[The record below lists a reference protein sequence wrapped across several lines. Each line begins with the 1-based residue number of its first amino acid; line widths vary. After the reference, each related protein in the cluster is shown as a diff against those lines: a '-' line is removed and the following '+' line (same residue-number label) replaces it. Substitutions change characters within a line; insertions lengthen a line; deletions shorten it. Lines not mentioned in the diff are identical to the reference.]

1 MKLFSNSNSKHAKPI
16 TWGRWIR
23 LNAVLLALV
32 CLVSLS
38 FPVSTLSQKL
48 NDFFFRVRRPLP
60 VSNQVALVLIDD
72 ATLEQHGRW
81 PWPRAELA
89 KLIRAVSAQKPK
101 AIGVDVLLPE
111 VEDEP
116 NDSALAA
123 AIQSAPNIV
132 LAAKIST
139 SPTGNLWM
147 DPLPRFA
154 QAAKGVG
161 HVQAIIDF
169 DGLCRSIP
177 VQEPSADGLR
187 TAFALKL
194 AELAQP
200 GSLTKK
206 NVPDTNSP
214 GVERMSTSP
223 PLLIDY
229 RPQFE
234 PSQENPPFVVVSAA
248 DLLAGKR
255 AEQLAGKV
263 VLIGFGGIDI
273 SDRLVTP
280 VSNQLPMPGVEIN
293 ANVADMALSDRML
306 SQIGNISQL
315 ALLILMCSVS
325 LWVVVRYP
333 GLLGLLVLVGML
345 GGGYLAAYF
354 LFQDF
359 HRLLSYGPLLVAG
372 VLAAPIAQLENLLIV
387 DREVT
392 LRLQQLRNA
401 ISPHYGQLKPVQPG
415 ADIAK
420 WPASD
425 RLHWKL
431 AALKELQAELSSLY
445 SFNQT
450 LLETMNEGLAV
461 YGADGALLFSNETWK
476 SFCIRQSVVMDKLS
490 SVAHLAGGWQ
500 ELAALPSEAASW
512 AENEVSLGEE
522 LWLFHAVRLP
532 WTSFAEAGALL
543 LIAEDITARR
553 QRDQARSEALSFV
566 THELRTP
573 LISIQ
578 GFSEL
583 LMRYPNSPA
592 TREAPSTI
600 FRETNRLVAM
610 INTYLEVLR
619 LDAGARPLR
628 LARTSIRTMVE
639 HVEKVVQPL
648 AAAARIAVRVE
659 LDCDDEF
666 VLCDETLISG
676 ALLNL
681 VSNAIKYGAGG
692 TEVLMRVESS
702 DEEVQFEVQNS
713 GPVIPQAELEQLF
726 ERFYRPARSESIP
739 GWGLGLSFV
748 RRISQQHGGR
758 VQVTSNQS
766 SGTTFAFTLPRG
778 ACEVSEVTP

>member
-1 MKLFSNSNSKHAKPI
+1 MKIFSNSDNTKPI

-23 LNAVLLALV
+23 LNLVLLGLV
-32 CLVSLS
+32 FLVSLS

-48 NDFFFRVRRPLP
+48 NDFFFRLRRPQAI
-60 VSNQVALVLIDD
+60 STQVAMVLIDD
-72 ATLEQHGRW
+72 ATLAQYGRW

-89 KLIRAVSAQKPK
+89 KLVQAVSAQHPK
-101 AIGVDVLLPE
+101 AIGMDVLLPE
-111 VEDEP
+111 AEDEQ
-116 NDSALAA
+116 NDAALTS
-123 AIQSAPNIV
+123 AIQSAPNMV

-154 QAAKGVG
+154 QAAKGIG

-177 VQEPSADGLR
+177 MQEPTAEGLR
-187 TAFALKL
+187 PAFALKL
-194 AELAQP
+194 ASLVQP
-200 GSLTKK
+200 
-206 NVPDTNSP
+206 NVAAVQNKSEANTP
-214 GVERMSTSP
+214 GVEHLAAAA

-229 RPQFE
+229 RPQFD
-234 PSQENPPFVVVSAA
+234 PGQPDPPFVVVSAG

-255 AEQLAGKV
+255 AEQLAGKA
-263 VLIGFGGIDI
+263 VLIGFGAIDI
-273 SDRLVTP
+273 SDRLITP

-293 ANVADMALSDRML
+293 ANVADMVLSGRML
-306 SQIGNISQL
+306 SQIG
-315 ALLILMCSVS
+315 SVS
-325 LWVVVRYP
+325 QFILVVLMSAAALWVVVRYP
-333 GLLGLLVLVGML
+333 GLRGLLVLVGML
-345 GGGYLAAYF
+345 AGGYLAAYF
-354 LFQDF
+354 LFRDY
-359 HRLLSYGPLLVAG
+359 HRLLSYGPLLIAG

-392 LRLQQLRNA
+392 LRLQQLRHA
-401 ISPHYGQLKPVQPG
+401 ISPHYGYLKPAQPG
-415 ADIAK
+415 SDRSK

-431 AALKELQAELSSLY
+431 AALKDLQAELSSLY

-450 LLETMNEGLAV
+450 MLETMSEGLAV
-461 YGADGALLFSNETWK
+461 YGADGSLLFSNGTWK
-476 SFCIRQSVVMDKLS
+476 QFCERQDAVMDKLS
-490 SVAHLAGGWQ
+490 HVAQLAGGWK
-500 ELAALPSEAASW
+500 ELAALPREAASW
-512 AENEVSLGEE
+512 AENEVPLGEE
-522 LWLFHAVRLP
+522 LWLFRAVRLP

-592 TREAPSTI
+592 TSEAPATI

-628 LARTSIRTMVE
+628 LAQTNLSAMVE
-639 HVEKVVQPL
+639 HVKKVVQPL
-648 AAAARIAVRVE
+648 ANSAKVPVRVE
-659 LDCDDEF
+659 LDCEDEF
-666 VLCDETLISG
+666 VVCDETLISG

-692 TEVLMRVESS
+692 TEVLVHVSSS

-713 GPVIPQAELEQLF
+713 GPVIPKAELEQLF

-758 VQVTSNQS
+758 VQVTSNQT

-778 ACEVSEVTP
+778 AREVTEVAP

>member
-1 MKLFSNSNSKHAKPI
+1 MKIFSNSRPAKPVS
-16 TWGRWIR
+16 WGRWIR
-23 LNAVLLALV
+23 LNAILLGLV

-60 VSNQVALVLIDD
+60 VSSQVAMVLIDD
-72 ATLEQHGRW
+72 ASLEQYGRW

-89 KLIRAVSAQKPK
+89 KLIRAVSAESPK
-101 AIGVDVLLPE
+101 AIGMDILLPE
-111 VEDEP
+111 LEDEQ
-116 NDSALAA
+116 NDSALAS

-147 DPLPRFA
+147 DPQPRFA

-187 TAFALKL
+187 PAFALKL
-194 AELAQP
+194 AELAQH
-200 GSLTKK
+200 GVTATKTLA
-206 NVPDTNSP
+206 DSNSP
-214 GVERMSTSP
+214 GVERMALLP
-223 PLLIDY
+223 PMLIDY

-234 PSQENPPFVVVSAA
+234 PGEAKQPFVVVSAA

-255 AEQLAGKV
+255 AQQLAGKA

-273 SDRLVTP
+273 SDRLITP

-293 ANVADMALSDRML
+293 ANVADMALSGRML
-306 SQIGNISQL
+306 SQIGNVGQL
-315 ALLILMCSVS
+315 TLVVLMSAVA

-333 GLLGLLVLVGML
+333 GVRGLLVLLGML

-354 LFQDF
+354 LFADF

-392 LRLQQLRNA
+392 SRLQQLRQA
-401 ISPHYGQLKPVQPG
+401 ISPHYGQLKPAQPG
-415 ADIAK
+415 ADLAK

-431 AALKELQAELSSLY
+431 AALKDLQAELSSLY

-461 YGADGALLFSNETWK
+461 YGADGTLLFSNETWK
-476 SFCIRQSVVMDKLS
+476 AFCARHAVVMDKLS

-500 ELAALPSEAASW
+500 ELADLPPQPASW

-628 LARTSIRTMVE
+628 LARTSVRTMID

-648 AAAARIAVRVE
+648 AAAAKVTVRVE

-681 VSNAIKYGAGG
+681 VSNAIKYGAAG
-692 TEVLMRVESS
+692 TDVLMRVHSS

-713 GPVIPQAELEQLF
+713 GPVIPEVELKQLF

-758 VQVTSNQS
+758 VQVTSNES
-766 SGTTFAFTLPRG
+766 AGTTFAFTLPRG
-778 ACEVSEVTP
+778 ACEVSEVTL

>member
-1 MKLFSNSNSKHAKPI
+1 MKLFSNSHAKPI

-23 LNAVLLALV
+23 LNVVLLVLV
-32 CLVSLS
+32 FLVSLS

-48 NDFFFRVRRPLP
+48 NDFFFRLRRPLP
-60 VSNQVALVLIDD
+60 TSSQVAMVLIDD
-72 ATLEQHGRW
+72 ASLAEHGRW
-81 PWPRAELA
+81 PWPRTELA
-89 KLIRAVSAQKPK
+89 KLIRTVSAQQPK
-101 AIGVDVLLPE
+101 AIGIDILLPE
-111 VEDEP
+111 AEDEA
-116 NDSALAA
+116 NDSALTS
-123 AIQSAPNIV
+123 AIQAAPDIV

-139 SPTGNLWM
+139 SPTGNLWI

-154 QAAKGVG
+154 NAAKGVG
-161 HVQAIIDF
+161 HVQATIDF

-177 VQEPSADGLR
+177 TQEPTADGPR
-187 TAFALKL
+187 PAFALRL
-194 AELAQP
+194 ASLIQP
-200 GSLTKK
+200 SVTPATSAL
-206 NVPDTNSP
+206 SIP
-214 GVERMSTSP
+214 GVEHIASL

-234 PSQENPPFVVVSAA
+234 PGAANPPFLVVSAA
-248 DLLAGKR
+248 DLLAGKST
-255 AEQLAGKV
+255 EPLAGKV
-263 VLIGFGGIDI
+263 VLIGFGSIDI
-273 SDRLVTP
+273 SDRLITP

-293 ANVADMALSDRML
+293 ANVADMMLSGRML
-306 SQIGNISQL
+306 SQLGMSGQL
-315 ALLILMCSVS
+315 LLVVLMSIAA

-333 GLLGLLVLVGML
+333 GTRGLLVLIGML
-345 GGGYLAAYF
+345 AGGYLAAYF
-354 LFQDF
+354 LFRDF
-359 HRLLSYGPLLVAG
+359 HRLVSYGPLLVAG

-392 LRLQQLRNA
+392 SRLQQLRQA
-401 ISPHYGQLKPVQPG
+401 ISPHYGHLKPAQ
-415 ADIAK
+415 ADSDLTR

-425 RLHWKL
+425 RLLWKL
-431 AALKELQAELSSLY
+431 AALKDLQAELSSLY

-450 LLETMNEGLAV
+450 LLETMSEGLAV
-461 YGADGALLFSNETWK
+461 YGADGALVFSNETWK
-476 SFCIRQSVVMDKLS
+476 KFCTRQDVVMDKLS
-490 SVAHLAGGWQ
+490 NVAQLASGWR
-500 ELAALPSEAASW
+500 ELADLPAEAASW
-512 AENEVSLGEE
+512 TESEVALDEE

-628 LARTSIRTMVE
+628 LARASVRGIVE

-648 AAAARIAVRVE
+648 AVSAKIKVRVE
-659 LDCDDEF
+659 LDFEDEF
-666 VLCDETLISG
+666 VVCDETLISG

-681 VSNAIKYGAGG
+681 VSNAIKYGEGG
-692 TEVLMRVESS
+692 TEVLVRVSS
-702 DEEVQFEVQNS
+702 SEQEVQFEVQNS
-713 GPVIPQAELEQLF
+713 GPVIPENELEQLF

-778 ACEVSEVTP
+778 AYEVSEVTP

>member
-1 MKLFSNSNSKHAKPI
+1 M
-16 TWGRWIR
+16 
-23 LNAVLLALV
+23 VLLVLV
-32 CLVSLS
+32 FLVSLS

-48 NDFFFRVRRPLP
+48 NDFFFRLRRPLP
-60 VSNQVALVLIDD
+60 TSSQVAMVLIDD
-72 ATLEQHGRW
+72 ASLAEHGRW
-81 PWPRAELA
+81 PWPRAEVA
-89 KLIRAVSAQKPK
+89 KLIRAVSAQQPK
-101 AIGVDVLLPE
+101 AIGVDILLPE
-111 VEDEP
+111 AEDEA
-116 NDSALAA
+116 NDSALTS
-123 AIQSAPNIV
+123 AIQAAPNIV

-139 SPTGNLWM
+139 SPTGNLWI

-154 QAAKGVG
+154 NAAKGVG
-161 HVQAIIDF
+161 HVQATIDF

-177 VQEPSADGLR
+177 TQEPTADGPR
-187 TAFALKL
+187 PAFAL
-194 AELAQP
+194 ELASLIQP
-200 GSLTKK
+200 SVTPATSGLSI
-206 NVPDTNSP
+206 P
-214 GVERMSTSP
+214 GVEHIASL

-234 PSQENPPFVVVSAA
+234 PGDANPPFLVVSAA
-248 DLLAGKR
+248 NLLAGKST
-255 AEQLAGKV
+255 EPLAGKA
-263 VLIGFGGIDI
+263 VLIGFGSIDI
-273 SDRLVTP
+273 SDRLITP

-293 ANVADMALSDRML
+293 ANVADMVLNGRML
-306 SQIGNISQL
+306 SQLGIPGQL
-315 ALLILMCSVS
+315 LLVVWMSIVA

-333 GLLGLLVLVGML
+333 GIRGLLVLICML
-345 GGGYLAAYF
+345 AGGYLAAYF
-354 LFQDF
+354 LFRDF
-359 HRLLSYGPLLVAG
+359 HRLVSYGPLLVAG

-392 LRLQQLRNA
+392 SRLQQLRQA
-401 ISPHYGQLKPVQPG
+401 ISPHYGHLKPAQP
-415 ADIAK
+415 DSDLTR

-425 RLHWKL
+425 RLLWKL
-431 AALKELQAELSSLY
+431 AALKDLQAELSSLY
-445 SFNQT
+445 AFNQT
-450 LLETMNEGLAV
+450 LLETMSEGLAV
-461 YGADGALLFSNETWK
+461 YGADGALVFSNETWK
-476 SFCIRQSVVMDKLS
+476 KFCARQDVVMDKLS
-490 SVAHLAGGWQ
+490 NVAQLAGGWRA
-500 ELAALPSEAASW
+500 LADLPAEAASW
-512 AENEVSLGEE
+512 TESEVALDEE

-628 LARTSIRTMVE
+628 LARASVRGIVE
-639 HVEKVVQPL
+639 HVERVVQPL
-648 AAAARIAVRVE
+648 AASAKIKVHVE
-659 LDCDDEF
+659 LDSEDEF
-666 VLCDETLISG
+666 VFCDETLISG

-681 VSNAIKYGAGG
+681 VSNAIKYGEGG
-692 TEVLMRVESS
+692 TEVLVRVSS
-702 DEEVQFEVQNS
+702 SEQEVQFEVQNS
-713 GPVIPQAELEQLF
+713 GPVIPENELEQLF

-778 ACEVSEVTP
+778 AYEVSEVTP

>member
-1 MKLFSNSNSKHAKPI
+1 M
-16 TWGRWIR
+16 
-23 LNAVLLALV
+23 
-32 CLVSLS
+32 
-38 FPVSTLSQKL
+38 
-48 NDFFFRVRRPLP
+48 
-60 VSNQVALVLIDD
+60 
-72 ATLEQHGRW
+72 
-81 PWPRAELA
+81 
-89 KLIRAVSAQKPK
+89 
-101 AIGVDVLLPE
+101 
-111 VEDEP
+111 
-116 NDSALAA
+116 
-123 AIQSAPNIV
+123 V

-177 VQEPSADGLR
+177 AQEPTAEGLR
-187 TAFALKL
+187 PAFALKL
-194 AELAQP
+194 AALVQPNLAAVQNK
-200 GSLTKK
+200 SEA
-206 NVPDTNSP
+206 NMP
-214 GVERMSTSP
+214 GVERLAAAP

-234 PSQENPPFVVVSAA
+234 PGQPDPPFVVVSAG

-255 AEQLAGKV
+255 AEQLAGKA
-263 VLIGFGGIDI
+263 VLIGFGAIDI
-273 SDRLVTP
+273 SDRLITP

-293 ANVADMALSDRML
+293 ANVADMVLSVRML
-306 SQIGNISQL
+306 SQIGSVGQF
-315 ALLILMCSVS
+315 ILVVLMSVIS

-333 GLLGLLVLVGML
+333 GVRGLLVLIGML
-345 GGGYLAAYF
+345 AGGYLAAYF
-354 LFQDF
+354 LFRDY
-359 HRLLSYGPLLVAG
+359 HRLLSYGPLLIAG

-392 LRLQQLRNA
+392 LRLQQLRHA
-401 ISPHYGQLKPVQPG
+401 ISPHYGYLKPAQSSS
-415 ADIAK
+415 DRSK

-431 AALKELQAELSSLY
+431 AALKDLQAELSSLY

-450 LLETMNEGLAV
+450 MLETMNEGLAV

-476 SFCIRQSVVMDKLS
+476 AFSVRHSLAMDKLT
-490 SVAHLAGGWQ
+490 SVTQLAGGWQ
-500 ELAALPSEAASW
+500 ELADLSSQPASW

-628 LARTSIRTMVE
+628 LARTSISTMVD
-639 HVEKVVQPL
+639 HVQKVVQPL
-648 AAAARIAVRVE
+648 AVAAKVTVRAE
-659 LDCDDEF
+659 IDCDDGF
-666 VLCDETLISG
+666 VQCDETLISG

-681 VSNAIKYGAGG
+681 VSNAIKYGASG
-692 TEVLMRVESS
+692 TDVLMRVHSS
-702 DEEVQFEVQNS
+702 
-713 GPVIPQAELEQLF
+713 
-726 ERFYRPARSESIP
+726 
-739 GWGLGLSFV
+739 
-748 RRISQQHGGR
+748 
-758 VQVTSNQS
+758 
-766 SGTTFAFTLPRG
+766 
-778 ACEVSEVTP
+778 

>member
-1 MKLFSNSNSKHAKPI
+1 MKFFSNSTQATPI

-23 LNAVLLALV
+23 LNVVLLVLV
-32 CLVSLS
+32 GLVSLS

-48 NDFFFRVRRPLP
+48 NDFFFRLRRPLP
-60 VSNQVALVLIDD
+60 ISGQVALVLIDD

-89 KLIRAVSAQKPK
+89 KLIRAVSAQSPK

-111 VEDEP
+111 LEDEQ
-116 NDSALAA
+116 NDSALAS
-123 AIQSAPNIV
+123 AIQSAPNLV

-139 SPTGNLWM
+139 SPTGNLWI

-154 QAAKGVG
+154 HVARGVG

-177 VQEPSADGLR
+177 VQEPSADGVR
-187 TAFALKL
+187 PAFALKL
-194 AELAQP
+194 AELARP
-200 GSLTKK
+200 GALPKK
-206 NVPDTNSP
+206 IVLDSNSP
-214 GVERMSTSP
+214 GVERLASLP
-223 PLLIDY
+223 PILIDY

-234 PSQENPPFVVVSAA
+234 PGEPNPSFVVVSAG
-248 DLLAGKR
+248 DLLAGKP
-255 AEQLAGKV
+255 APQLAGKA

-273 SDRLVTP
+273 SDRLITP

-293 ANVADMALSDRML
+293 ANVADMALSGRML
-306 SQIGNISQL
+306 SQIGNVGQL
-315 ALLILMCSVS
+315 TLVLLMSMAS

-333 GLLGLLVLVGML
+333 GLRGLLVLVGML
-345 GGGYLAAYF
+345 AGVYVAAYF
-354 LFQDF
+354 LFADF
-359 HRLLSYGPLLVAG
+359 HRLLAYGPLLVAG

-401 ISPHYGQLKPVQPG
+401 ISPHYGPVKPAQSGPIPSG
-415 ADIAK
+415 
-420 WPASD
+420 WPASE

-431 AALKELQAELSSLY
+431 AALKQLQAELSSLY

-450 LLETMNEGLAV
+450 LLETMSEGLAV
-461 YGADGALLFSNETWK
+461 YGADGSLIFSNQTWK
-476 SFCIRQSVVMDKLS
+476 AFCLRHSLAMNKLS
-490 SVAHLAGGWQ
+490 GVTHLAGGWQ
-500 ELAALPSEAASW
+500 ELASLPAQPASW
-512 AENEVSLGEE
+512 TEQEVSLGEE
-522 LWLFHAVRLP
+522 LWMFHAVRLP

-543 LIAEDITARR
+543 LVAEDITARR
-553 QRDQARSEALSFV
+553 ERDQARSEALSFV

-628 LARTSIRTMVE
+628 LARTSISTMVE
-639 HVEKVVQPL
+639 HVQKVVQPL
-648 AAAARIAVRVE
+648 AAAAKVTVRSE
-659 LDCDDEF
+659 LDCDDGF
-666 VLCDETLISG
+666 VQCDETLISG

-681 VSNAIKYGAGG
+681 ASNAIKYGAAG
-692 TEVLMRVESS
+692 TEVLMRVHSS
-702 DEEVQFEVQNS
+702 GEEVQFEVQNS
-713 GPVIPQAELEQLF
+713 GPVIPEAELEQLF

-758 VQVTSNQS
+758 VNVTSNQS
-766 SGTTFAFTLPRG
+766 AGTTFAFTLPRG

>member
-1 MKLFSNSNSKHAKPI
+1 MKLFSNSMHAKPI

-23 LNAVLLALV
+23 LNAVLLGIV
-32 CLVSLS
+32 FLVSLS

-48 NDFFFRVRRPLP
+48 NDFFFRLRRPLP
-60 VSNQVALVLIDD
+60 VSTRVAMVLIDD
-72 ATLEQHGRW
+72 ATLAQHGRW

-89 KLIRAVSAQKPK
+89 KLVRAVSAQNPK
-101 AIGVDVLLPE
+101 AIGMDILLPE
-111 VEDEP
+111 LEDEA
-116 NDSALAA
+116 NDSALAG

-132 LAAKIST
+132 LASKIST

-147 DPLPRFA
+147 DPAPRFA

-177 VQEPSADGLR
+177 VAEPSADGLR
-187 TAFALKL
+187 PAFALKL

-200 GSLTKK
+200 GLAAKE
-206 NVPDTNSP
+206 NIPDVNAP
-214 GVERMSTSP
+214 GVERMTVAA

-234 PSQENPPFVVVSAA
+234 PGDSNPPFVVVSAG
-248 DLLAGKR
+248 DLLAGKP
-255 AEQLAGKV
+255 APQLAGKA

-273 SDRLVTP
+273 SDRLITP

-293 ANVADMALSDRML
+293 ANVADMALSGRML
-306 SQIGNISQL
+306 SQLGNFSQL
-315 ALLILMCSVS
+315 ALVLMMSVAA
-325 LWVVVRYP
+325 LWVVIRYP
-333 GLLGLLVLVGML
+333 GVRGLLVLVGML
-345 GGGYLAAYF
+345 LGGYLAAYF
-354 LFQDF
+354 LFRDF
-359 HRLLSYGPLLVAG
+359 HSLLSYGPLLVAG

-392 LRLQQLRNA
+392 SRLQQLRQA
-401 ISPHYGQLKPVQPG
+401 ISPHYGYLKPAQPG
-415 ADIAK
+415 SDLAK

-450 LLETMNEGLAV
+450 LLETMSEGLAV
-461 YGADGALLFSNETWK
+461 YDADGALLFSNETWK
-476 SFCIRQSVVMDKLS
+476 KFCARQAVVMDKLS
-490 SVAHLAGGWQ
+490 SVAQLAGGWN
-500 ELAALPSEAASW
+500 ELANLPAQAASW
-512 AENEVSLGEE
+512 TENEVPLAEE
-522 LWLFHAVRLP
+522 LWLFRAVRLP

-543 LIAEDITARR
+543 LVAEDITARR

-592 TREAPSTI
+592 TREAPATI
-600 FRETNRLVAM
+600 FRETHRLVAM

-628 LARTSIRTMVE
+628 LARTNIREMVE
-639 HVEKVVQPL
+639 HVQKVVQPL
-648 AAAARIAVRVE
+648 ATSAKVTVRVQ
-659 LDCDDEF
+659 LDSDDEF

-692 TEVLMRVESS
+692 TDVLMRVNSS
-702 DEEVQFEVQNS
+702 NEEVQFEVQNS
-713 GPVIPQAELEQLF
+713 GPVIPETELEQLF

>member
-1 MKLFSNSNSKHAKPI
+1 
-16 TWGRWIR
+16 
-23 LNAVLLALV
+23 V

-60 VSNQVALVLIDD
+60 VSQQVALVLIDD

-89 KLIRAVSAQKPK
+89 KLIRAVSAQNPR
-101 AIGVDVLLPE
+101 AMGMDILLPE
-111 VEDEP
+111 SEDEQ
-116 NDSALAA
+116 NDSALAS
-123 AIQSAPNIV
+123 AIRSAPNIV

-177 VQEPSADGLR
+177 VQEPSADGQR
-187 TAFALKL
+187 PAFALKL

-200 GSLTKK
+200 TSSIKPTLR
-206 NVPDTNSP
+206 DTNST
-214 GVERMSTSP
+214 GVERMSTP
-223 PLLIDY
+223 APLLIDY

-234 PSQENPPFVVVSAA
+234 PGQANPPFVVVSAG
-248 DLLAGKR
+248 DLLAGKPAR
-255 AEQLAGKV
+255 QLAGKV

-273 SDRLVTP
+273 SDRLITP

-293 ANVADMALSDRML
+293 ANVADMALSGRII
-306 SQIGNISQL
+306 SQIGNSGQL
-315 ALLILMCSVS
+315 TLVVLMSVIS

-333 GLLGLLVLVGML
+333 GVRGLLVLVGML
-345 GGGYLAAYF
+345 AGVYVAAYF
-354 LFQDF
+354 LFADF

-392 LRLQQLRNA
+392 SRLQQLRHA
-401 ISPHYGQLKPVQPG
+401 ISPHYGQLKPAQPG
-415 ADIAK
+415 TDLAK

-461 YGADGALLFSNETWK
+461 YGADGSLLFSNETWK
-476 SFCIRQSVVMDKLS
+476 AFCARQSVVMDKLAG
-490 SVAHLAGGWQ
+490 VAQLAGGWQ
-500 ELAALPSEAASW
+500 ELATLPHEAASW
-512 AENEVSLGEE
+512 AEHEVSLDEE

-628 LARTSIRTMVE
+628 LTRTSIKTMVE

-648 AAAARIAVRVE
+648 AVAAKIAVRAE

-666 VLCDETLISG
+666 VLCDETLIAG

-692 TEVLMRVESS
+692 TEVVMRVISS
-702 DEEVQFEVQNS
+702 GEEVQFEVQNS
-713 GPVIPQAELEQLF
+713 GPVIPAAELEQLF